1 MPIKQERML
10 KCLQEAQ
17 KCFEQALAFRQDVE
31 RGLSAAN
38 PSIHIRHIL
47 EVSPTPTLWQCSLEL
62 EHFKKVS
69 GRNTHKAQLMRETRA
84 AQKTV
89 AVVGKLLK
97 GGKDGG

>member
-10 KCLQEAQ
+10 KCLLEA
-17 KCFEQALAFRQDVE
+17 KECFEQALAFRQDVE

-47 EVSPTPTLWQCSLEL
+47 EVSPVPVLWHCSLEL

-69 GRNTHKAQLMRETRA
+69 KRNAHKAQVMREARA
-84 AQKTV
+84 AK
-89 AVVGKLLK
+89 GKSQS
-97 GGKDGG
+97 